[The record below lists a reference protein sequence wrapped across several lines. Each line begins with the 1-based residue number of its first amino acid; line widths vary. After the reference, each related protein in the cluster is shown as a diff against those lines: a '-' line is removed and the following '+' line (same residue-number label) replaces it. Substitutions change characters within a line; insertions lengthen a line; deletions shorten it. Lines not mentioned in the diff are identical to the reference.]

1 MSAPTTTTNPGS
13 ETVLTPTVGRVLRRS
28 LFWVAAALVATFVV
42 IAVMVG
48 GGGTKDVTMLSAAN
62 ASPTGA
68 KALVEVLRQQGV
80 TVVVTDSMTETL
92 AAVDDPSN
100 TSVFVYDRDFYLT
113 ADLRDELVGLA
124 ENLVF
129 LEPGLDD
136 LEILAPGIAQ
146 AGDVSGELD
155 ADCAFPAASAAEQ
168 VTGDGRGYRAI
179 GDNNAITC
187 FPSGKRV
194 FSLIQVAGD
203 DLPNGE
209 PSTVTALGTS
219 AALTNE
225 RVGER
230 GNAALGL
237 TLLGEHDTLVWY
249 IPTIDDQAGETPPTL
264 GELSPDWV
272 IPAALLALL
281 VFLAAAFW
289 RGRRLGPLVVENLPV
304 TVRASETMR
313 GRARLYERSSAR
325 LRALDSLRIGT
336 ISRVARSCGL
346 PTGATVVEVVGAAS
360 ALLRRDPQPIRRLL
374 IDAEPASDGEL
385 VALSDELLVLERAVA
400 AASRPA

>member
-28 LFWVAAALVATFVV
+28 LFWVAAALVAAFVV

-155 ADCAFPAASAAEQ
+155 ADCAFPAASSAEQ

-179 GDNNAITC
+179 GDDNAVTC

-203 DLPNGE
+203 DLPNSE

-249 IPTIDDQAGETPPTL
+249 IPTLDDQAGETPPTL

-346 PTGATVVEVVGAAS
+346 PTVATVEEVVGAAS
-360 ALLRRDPQPIRRLL
+360 ALLGRDPQPIRRLL